1 MSNKSPFKIA
11 CGARLRRARLA
22 VKVKSQK
29 RLADLTGESEHN
41 ISKWESGGAL
51 IPPHYVQKLREL
63 YGITHD
69 WIYANEAGSLSHDL
83 RLSILNVNS
92 DDEPD

>member
-1 MSNKSPFKIA
+1 MA
-11 CGARLRRARLA
+11 EAARLRRARLA
-22 VKVKSQK
+22 VQVKSQK

-83 RLSILNVNS
+83 RLKILNVNS
-92 DDEPD
+92 DDEELD